1 MDPMGDVGA
10 SGGDNTQAAASL
22 DATTGAHN
30 NLKSNE
36 IVDPLIVQMNLS
48 SIERIRSV
56 MGIASGCIA
65 GILGLTGM
73 EGFGT
78 CRDPDMLILIYFF
91 GTHAANFFSSISIK
105 VCFTI
110 LHLLISFA
118 IWSYKLNCNLRAYTQ
133 LSWFKYLITVPLQP
147 TALSFTLFW
156 TLFYGLVFLY

>member
-1 MDPMGDVGA
+1 MGDVGA

-78 CRDPDMLILIYFF
+78 CRDLDMLILLCTFLALMQQI
-91 GTHAANFFSSISIK
+91 FS
-105 VCFTI
+105 
-110 LHLLISFA
+110 
-118 IWSYKLNCNLRAYTQ
+118 
-133 LSWFKYLITVPLQP
+133 LQ
-147 TALSFTLFW
+147 FR
-156 TLFYGLVFLY
+156 